1 MNRIEANI
9 AGTKIPLKV
18 SEDEEAYVK
27 KAIEE
32 INDRI
37 KKYQSEFSQ
46 KDIQECILMALL
58 TYAVD
63 YHKVKARILDEK
75 SWNTLVDIQ
84 KHLQVVEA
92 LSSE

>member
-18 SEDEEAYVK
+18 SEEEEVFVT

-32 INDRI
+32 INSRI
-37 KKYQSEFSQ
+37 KQYQAEYSQ
-46 KDIQECILMALL
+46 KDIQDCILMALL

-63 YHKVKARILDEK
+63 YHKIQNRTVDET
-75 SWNTLVDIQ
+75 SWNRLIDIRNQ
-84 KHLQVVEA
+84 LQVMEVQ
-92 LSSE
+92 SQD

>member
-9 AGTKIPLKV
+9 AGTKIPLRI

-37 KKYQSEFSQ
+37 RDYQSEFSQ
-46 KDIQECILMALL
+46 KDIQDCIF
-58 TYAVD
+58 
-63 YHKVKARILDEK
+63 
-75 SWNTLVDIQ
+75 
-84 KHLQVVEA
+84 
-92 LSSE
+92 